1 MADDVGTYWLNS
13 IRNYKNLNKEHHKI
27 YIEKEDRC
35 DVLKDALKKALKK
48 DYTGILDFCKQLGG
62 ILNKLNNLGIVSFYD
77 NDTCSVVNYW
87 AYDYMF
93 NKFFKDHSYTDILL
107 FTGNLSHF
115 WKEFGEHNKCYINM
129 TLSNEPYFKLE
140 KTFYDYILDYPT
152 IKHQI
157 DNGTLVCNENLRD
170 YLKNGFKS
178 YETVKDEC
186 SADPGKTYCNLLQE
200 STKKYDTGILSEIK
214 CNAYSS
220 RGLDLGGQQDIED
233 PFGHSPKDESAQGFR
248 ALPLTD
254 QDQSSISPSSTP
266 IAVALPTVGALLTSF
281 IFLKFTP
288 LRSWLHGHF
297 AGNKMHMFNEDGEE
311 TNTLIDDG
319 YEYPDTYS
327 SMDDHHIH
335 YHAA

>member
-1 MADDVGTYWLNS
+1 MADDVGMYWLNS
-13 IRNYKNLNKEHHKI
+13 IRNYKNLNKDHHKI
-27 YIEKEDRC
+27 YIEKEDKC
-35 DVLKDALKKALKK
+35 DELKDALKK

-62 ILNKLNNLGIVSFYD
+62 ILNNLNNLGIVSFFD
-77 NDTCSVVNYW
+77 NDPCSVVNYW

-93 NKFFKDHSYTDILL
+93 NNFFKDHSHTDILH
-107 FTGNLSHF
+107 FTSTLSHY
-115 WKEFGEHNKCYINM
+115 WKEFAEHNKCYIEM

-157 DNGTLVCNENLRD
+157 DNDTLVCNEHLRD

-186 SADPGKTYCNLLQE
+186 SADPEKTYCNLLQE
-200 STKKYDTGILSEIK
+200 STKKYGTGISSEIT
-214 CNAYSS
+214 CNAHSS
-220 RGLDLGGQQDIED
+220 GDVILGVRQGRSGSLGQDAPGEGD
-233 PFGHSPKDESAQGFR
+233 HGFN
-248 ALPLTD
+248 ALAPAD
-254 QDQSSISPSSTP
+254 QDESSISPSSTP